1 VTQNRVKN
9 TPVRTTDAQSTPRAQ
24 KIPASSPSNST
35 SPDPTLACMLPRK
48 TRSMRDIYN
57 EDASNSFLF
66 FSLLSQIDDPLTFQE
81 EVEYDLWAQA
91 MDEEIIC
98 IENNQTWKLVD
109 VPDDKDFISFKY
121 IYKTKQDAKGKLQ
134 K

>member
-1 VTQNRVKN
+1 
-9 TPVRTTDAQSTPRAQ
+9 
-24 KIPASSPSNST
+24 
-35 SPDPTLACMLPRK
+35 MLPIK
-48 TRSMRDIYN
+48 TRSMCDIYN

-109 VPDDKDFISFKY
+109 VLDDKDFISFKY